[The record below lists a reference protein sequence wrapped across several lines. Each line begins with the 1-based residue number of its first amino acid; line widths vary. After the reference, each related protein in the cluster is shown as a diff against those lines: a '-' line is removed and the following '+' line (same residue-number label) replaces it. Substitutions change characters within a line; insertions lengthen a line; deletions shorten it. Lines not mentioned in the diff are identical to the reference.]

1 MPRIEVIGLEEM
13 PDVRP
18 GDNLDELI
26 IRACRKEDFVIQ
38 GGDVLV
44 VAQKII
50 SKAENRLI
58 KASTVEPSGFALD
71 LGESSNKDAKMV
83 EVILG
88 ESKRIVRM
96 AHDIII
102 TQTKHGFVCANSGV
116 DHSNLRKGFF
126 STLPLD
132 PDKSAYRIRVGLK
145 KRLNIDVA
153 VVITDTFGRPWRLG
167 QVDIAIGVSG
177 LSPIIDYKG
186 KRDQYGSPLTVTEM
200 AVADELASAGELVK
214 GKSSRVPV
222 AIIRGYRYDKREG
235 SAKELIREPAK
246 DLFL

>member
-1 MPRIEVIGLEEM
+1 MSRIEVIGLEGM
-13 PDVRP
+13 PDVRS

-26 IRACRKEDFVIQ
+26 IRACRREGFTIQ
-38 GGDVLV
+38 GGDVLI

-50 SKAENRLI
+50 SKAENRLVR
-58 KASTVEPSGFALD
+58 AGTVQPSKFAQE
-71 LGESSNKDAKMV
+71 LGESSNKDARMV

-126 STLPLD
+126 STLPPD
-132 PDKSAYRIRVGLK
+132 PDKSAHRLRVGLK
-145 KRLNIDVA
+145 KRLKVDVA
-153 VVITDTFGRPWRLG
+153 VVITDTFGRPWRIG

-177 LSPIIDYKG
+177 LSPIIDYRG
-186 KRDQYGSPLTVTEM
+186 KRDQYGNPLNVTEM

-222 AIIRGYRYDKREG
+222 AIIRGYGYDRREG
-235 SAKELIREPAK
+235 SSKELIREPAK